1 MKRGNS
7 FESFKPFQGLDAL
20 LKRKS
25 FVLSSPGLRGSKG
38 LVHDPEA
45 DLRMFREA
53 MADVKPLTGRNHHIE
68 TNAPVP
74 IGRSTPESSDIE
86 TMRQL
91 NCLVRCGKGLNLS
104 DTPEYMEG
112 AGYRV
117 HPGVARKLH
126 EGFFSVQAHLDLHGM
141 SVYGAREALNTFLIR
156 AVRKNQRA
164 VLIIHGRGLSSPL
177 MPVLK
182 SKVEEWLSRSAWR
195 KWVLAFSSARGCD
208 GGTGAT
214 YVLLR
219 QRPATRRLRK
229 SAASSRTDGCKN

>member
-25 FVLSSPGLRGSKG
+25 IVLASPRLLNPKEQI
-38 LVHDPEA
+38 HDPKA
-45 DLRMFREA
+45 DRIMFREA
-53 MADVKPLTGRNHHIE
+53 MADVKPLTGRNHIE
-68 TNAPVP
+68 THAPVA
-74 IGRSTPESSDIE
+74 IGPSTPENSDIE
-86 TMRQL
+86 AMHRL
-91 NCLVRCGKGLNLS
+91 NSLVRNGKGFNLP
-104 DTPEYMEG
+104 DTPEYIEG
-112 AGYRV
+112 AGYHV

-126 EGFFSVQAHLDLHGM
+126 EGFFSVQMHLDLHGM
-141 SVYGAREALNTFLIR
+141 SVHSAMNALNTFFIR
-156 AVRKNQRA
+156 AIRKNQRT
-164 VLIIHGRGLSSPL
+164 VLIVHGRGLSSPL

-182 SKVEEWLSRSAWR
+182 SKVEEWLSRGAWR
-195 KWVLAFSSARGCD
+195 KGILAFSSARGCD

-229 SAASSRTDGCKN
+229 SEVSMRTDGCKN

>member
-25 FVLSSPGLRGSKG
+25 FVLASPRLLDPKG
-38 LVHDPEA
+38 QIHDQKA
-45 DLRMFREA
+45 DLLIFREA
-53 MADVKPLTGRNHHIE
+53 MADVKPLTGRNHIE
-68 TNAPVP
+68 THAPVATGP
-74 IGRSTPESSDIE
+74 STPENTDIE
-86 TMRQL
+86 TMHRL
-91 NCLVRCGKGLNLS
+91 NGLVRNGKGFNLP
-104 DTPEYMEG
+104 DTPEYLEG
-112 AGYRV
+112 TGYHV

-126 EGFFSVQAHLDLHGM
+126 EGFFSVQMHLDLHGM
-141 SVYGAREALNTFLIR
+141 SVHAAMDALNTFLIL
-156 AVRKNQRA
+156 AIRKNQRA
-164 VLIIHGRGLSSPL
+164 VLIVHGRGLSSPI

-182 SKVEEWLSRSAWR
+182 SKVEEWLSRGAWR

-229 SAASSRTDGCKN
+229 SPASMRTDGCKN